1 MNPSDASRLTAGD
14 WIVIAAYLAGIV
26 MLGVWLGRGQ
36 RNTRDFFLGGRR
48 LPWWGVGLAIVA
60 TETSALTF
68 LGVPAM
74 AYGSDLGFLQIILGY
89 VLARILLAWWL
100 VPHYFRGELYSP
112 YELFQR
118 SFGESTRR
126 VAAAFFL
133 VAGTLAAGVRVYVT
147 CIPVQLMLGF
157 EESGIFGAILLFIGL
172 SLAYT
177 AVGGVRSVVWTDAV
191 QFILLVGGGVF
202 ALWWLGRDVQGGWQG
217 GWETAAA
224 AGKLHWFNPHFAL
237 AAPFNLWMGLLG
249 GTAQVM
255 ASHGA
260 DQLIVQRVLSCGG
273 VREGRKA
280 LILSAVLILPLM
292 TLFLLLG
299 VFLWVHV
306 HQTGGLPLPVP
317 EARPGVGKNDYVFP
331 IYIITRMPAGVRGLL
346 IVAVLSAAMSSV
358 SAALAA
364 LASVSTMDFLKP
376 WLRKAR
382 SERWLLRVSR
392 ISTLGWAALLA
403 LVAWGTREAVSVLN
417 VAFALN
423 GLTSG
428 PLLGGLCLAL
438 WWRNLPPRAVVTGML
453 SGFGCML
460 AVYGWGREVIFW
472 PWYTLLGAGVTLA
485 LAGATAS
492 FTGGGS
498 VLPGVVPSAEKP

>member
-1 MNPSDASRLTAGD
+1 AAGD

-26 MLGVWLGRGQ
+26 LLGLWLGRGQ
-36 RNTRDFFLGGRR
+36 RDTRDFFLGGRR

-74 AYGSDLGFLQIILGY
+74 AFGGDLSFLQIILGY
-89 VLARILLAWWL
+89 VLARVVLAWWL
-100 VPHYFRGELYSP
+100 VPHYFRGEVYSP

-118 SFGESTRR
+118 SFGESARR
-126 VAAAFFL
+126 TAAALFL

-157 EESGIFGAILLFIGL
+157 EESGILWAILLFIGL

-191 QFILLVGGGVF
+191 QFVLLVGGGLF
-202 ALWWLGRDVQGGWQG
+202 ALAWLAGDVAGGWLG

-224 AGKLHWFNPHFAL
+224 GGKLHWFNPRFAL
-237 AAPFNLWMGLLG
+237 GAPFNIWMGVFG

-260 DQLIVQRVLSCGG
+260 DQLIVQRVLSCGS

-292 TLFLLLG
+292 ALFLLVG
-299 VFLWVHV
+299 VFLWVHR
-306 HQTGGLPLPVP
+306 QQAGPPAIPIP

-331 IYIITRMPAGVRGLL
+331 IYILTQMPAGVRGLL
-346 IVAVLSAAMSSV
+346 IVGVLSAAMSSV

-376 WLRKAR
+376 WLRKPR

-392 ISTLGWAALLA
+392 ASTVGWAALLA
-403 LVAWGTREAVSVLN
+403 LVAWWTREAVSVLN

-428 PLLGGLCLAL
+428 PLLGGLALAVL
-438 WWRNLPPRAVVTGML
+438 RRRFPARAVVAGML
-453 SGFGCML
+453 GGFTVMV
-460 AVYGWGREVIFW
+460 AVYTWGREAIFW
-472 PWYTLLGAGVTLA
+472 PWYTLLGATVTLA
-485 LAGATAS
+485 LAAAMAA
-492 FTGGGS
+492 FTRGGPRPAE
-498 VLPGVVPSAEKP
+498 VAVPAEKA